1 MIVTVY
7 IQPSAVAAQASDV
20 IHSTIAGLQTRQPSA
35 FIIVNGDF
43 NHVKVSKTLSNF
55 TQYVTCNTRHN
66 KTLDLL
72 YANIKEAYSATVLP
86 PLGVSDHNLIRL
98 VPTYK
103 PVVRRQWSVEV
114 EEELRECYR
123 STDWEL
129 FERVHGEDI
138 DGLSHCIT
146 DYIRFCEE
154 SIVPTKKVRCFPNN
168 KPWINGDIK
177 ALLNRKKRAF
187 MAGDIEGAKVV
198 QKELKKEL
206 RAAKDSYK
214 DRLEGRLQADSSREV
229 FDQPTPMTSAGQ
241 PGSSLT
247 NTSAPP
253 PHLSFPSSS
262 SSSSSSPPPFHTSP
276 PLPSTLPQEAC
287 PPHTFP
293 QDHSPSMSFTPGDIA
308 TPTLIITTS

>member
-1 MIVTVY
+1 MEPEGFTVVRADRDKQSGKKKGGGLAVFVNSRWCNPKHITVKERICTPDIELLAMSLRPYYLPREFSHCIIVTVY

-20 IHSTIAGLQTRQPSA
+20 IHSTVAGLQTRHPSA

-43 NHVKVSKTLSNF
+43 NHVKVSRALSNF

-86 PLGVSDHNLIRL
+86 PLGGSDHNLIRL

-103 PVVRRQWSVEV
+103 PVVRRQPATTRTVQQWSVEV

-129 FERVHGEDI
+129 FDRVHGEDI

-206 RAAKDSYK
+206 RAAKDTYK

-229 FDQPTPMTSAGQ
+229 CGGG
-241 PGSSLT
+241 GS
-247 NTSAPP
+247 
-253 PHLSFPSSS
+253 
-262 SSSSSSPPPFHTSP
+262 
-276 PLPSTLPQEAC
+276 
-287 PPHTFP
+287 
-293 QDHSPSMSFTPGDIA
+293 GR
-308 TPTLIITTS
+308 